1 MRPNNFDLARLILAS
16 TVVLFHCGVLSNAP
30 ALQSLAALDSE
41 AAVEGFFA
49 ISGCLIFASWERSPS
64 LRDYVNKRARRI
76 LPAYYA
82 TTGLCLVIAMGI
94 FHRFAVGKFL
104 LANITF
110 ANFLHP
116 GVDGVFEH
124 NPENAAMDGSLWT
137 IRIELMFYCVVPVV
151 VWLCRRLGRERF
163 LITTA
168 ILSVIYR
175 YVMEGKFLL
184 HTRHASLA
192 VALPGQWSM
201 FAAGALIYYHL
212 AEFRRIGKW
221 LIAPAAVAYVAAFFL
236 HIYVLR
242 PLSIPIL
249 VLGFCFL
256 LPEIKGPTRWGDFS
270 YGTYLLHWPIIQTMV
285 ALGLF
290 EHQPWPMALVAV
302 TLVAIAAVLSWFFV
316 EKPALG
322 RSKKSP
328 SVAAKQ
334 AA

>member
-16 TVVLFHCGVLSNAP
+16 IVVFFHCGVLSNSP
-30 ALQSLAALDSE
+30 SLTSLAALDSE

-64 LRDYVNKRARRI
+64 LRDYVSKRARRI

-82 TTGLCLVIAMGI
+82 TTGLCLIIAMLI
-94 FHRFAVGKFL
+94 FHRYAVGKFI

-137 IRIELMFYCVVPVV
+137 IRIELMFYCVVPVA
-151 VWLCRRLGRERF
+151 VWLCRRLGRDRF

-168 ILSVIYR
+168 ILSIVYR
-175 YVMEGKFLL
+175 YIMEGKLFL
-184 HTRHASLA
+184 HTRHGSLA
-192 VALPGQWSM
+192 VALPGQWSL
-201 FAAGALIYYHL
+201 FAGGALIYYHL
-212 AEFRRIGKW
+212 ATFRRIGKW
-221 LIAPAAVAYVAAFFL
+221 LIAPALAAYVVAFITN
-236 HIYVLR
+236 IYVLR

-256 LPEIKGPTRWGDFS
+256 LPEMKGPTRWGDFS
-270 YGTYLLHWPIIQTMV
+270 YGTYLLHWPVVQTLV

-290 EHQPWPMALVAV
+290 DRQPWLMVVVAVGLVAA
-302 TLVAIAAVLSWFFV
+302 LAALSWFTV
-316 EKPALG
+316 ERPALG
-322 RSKKSP
+322 RSKKAP
-328 SVAAKQ
+328 AVVANQ